1 MFQGFCAGL
10 GSQCLR
16 EGGQFSHS
24 NSSNVVGGGDEN
36 LHSSTSFSPGD
47 TVYPPFLDTA
57 KNHVDELPVSRTI
70 RNKPAGQH
78 GDTDPTGA
86 SSSAGG
92 VGEEKKKGAEA
103 ETLGAQGCWLCR
115 EHLLSTYYVWGWGE
129 IRGEGR
135 EIPRCSEQYSC
146 HGRG

>member
-1 MFQGFCAGL
+1 M
-10 GSQCLR
+10 
-16 EGGQFSHS
+16 
-24 NSSNVVGGGDEN
+24 
-36 LHSSTSFSPGD
+36 
-47 TVYPPFLDTA
+47 YPPFLDTA

-115 EHLLSTYYVWGWGE
+115 EHLLSTYYVWGVG
-129 IRGEGR
+129 GNKGR
-135 EIPRCSEQYSC
+135 RKGDPQMLRTVFLPWKRLANYDSRSGFCISC
-146 HGRG
+146 GC